1 MNRAV
6 NRYGAMFARLRER
19 GEGAF
24 VPFVTLGDPDVEGSE
39 AIVRALLDAGADALE
54 LGLPF
59 SDPVADG
66 PVIQAANVRALAAGA
81 GLSTGLN
88 TVRRVRADYPDTPI
102 GLLVYA
108 NLVES
113 FGLDAF
119 YGGVAAAGADSVLVA
134 DAPLREGERFRAAAR
149 AAGVQAVF
157 IAPPDAS
164 PERLRDIAAAS
175 EGYVYLLAR
184 AGVTGTGSTARPAE
198 PVIRALREA
207 GGAPALLGFGVSRPE
222 HVRAA
227 LDAGAAGAISG
238 SAVVRVVEE
247 GLEDRA
253 AMLARLAD
261 FVREMKAATVTRPA

>member
-1 MNRAV
+1 MSRAV

-81 GLSTGLN
+81 GLTTGLN
-88 TVRRVRADYPDTPI
+88 TVRRVREDYPEVPI

-108 NLVES
+108 SLPEA

-119 YGGVAAAGADSVLVA
+119 YGGVAACGADSVLVA
-134 DAPLREGERFRAAAR
+134 DVPLRESARFRAAAR

-157 IAPPDAS
+157 VAPPDAS
-164 PERLRDIAAAS
+164 AARLRDIAAAS

-184 AGVTGTGSTARPAE
+184 AGVTGTESTARPAG
-198 PVIRALREA
+198 PVVQTLRAA
-207 GGAPALLGFGVSRPE
+207 GAPPALLGFGVSRPE

-227 LDAGAAGAISG
+227 LGAGAAGAISG
-238 SAVVRVVEE
+238 SAVVRLVEE
-247 GLEDRA
+247 GLDDRA
-253 AMLARLAD
+253 AMLLRLGD
-261 FVREMKAATVTRPA
+261 FVREMKAATRPQ